1 MIAINLQKPL
11 SSSSSSHSLDS
22 ILFFTSIDSI
32 VFKINNIFFLFLNS
46 STKKKTLFSFLEFYS
61 CLYVL
66 LLFSFFLFFR
76 CWYYLNAQT
85 NTQIRTCIF
94 EIEPIIVRVHRMS
107 FGIKINKHHL
117 KTETK
122 KPKKVWLRIRRKL
135 IKKPLTYQSRKCNQ
149 LIRFGWDWHSTFPFS
164 IMKLSIHRPELA
176 IWLNRLPFSF
186 IANKF

>member
-107 FGIKINKHHL
+107 FGIKIKKHHL

-122 KPKKVWLRIRRKL
+122 NQKRCDWGFAESLSRSLWHIKVENATNSSDSVGIGTQLFRFLLWN
-135 IKKPLTYQSRKCNQ
+135 YQFTGQS
-149 LIRFGWDWHSTFPFS
+149 LSFG
-164 IMKLSIHRPELA
+164 
-176 IWLNRLPFSF
+176 
-186 IANKF
+186 